1 MPPSRRDRDGRHG
14 MKTQVAAVVAVLA
27 VAAAGCGGKPAGQP
41 DTTRSRS
48 IDCATASQS
57 DWVKHCAS
65 ASPVDT
71 TGLPSA
77 VKISVRL
84 VWWHLG
90 EMYDDPQVW
99 YVARVTNGSD
109 RQASA
114 ALDVKALD
122 GDGTIVGSAQPAL
135 PNLAAGV
142 SFDYFGVLGGGLGGD
157 ELSGTPARVK
167 VMQAKDPFGQA
178 GNVVDAP
185 MLRTSKIKLKPGDAA
200 AIRTDYGV
208 RHGYDLHAT
217 VTNTTGKPI
226 EGGVYSVTQ
235 QVVLYDAG
243 GKVVGGDTGTSDQ
256 TPKSFGPGESYREQ
270 WTEIPAVR
278 RAASVKYTVWAGT
291 S

>member
-1 MPPSRRDRDGRHG
+1 MTPTNEPRRGGTG
-14 MKTQVAAVVAVLA
+14 MKTRVAAVVAVLA
-27 VAAAGCGGKPAGQP
+27 VAAAGCDGKSAGHT
-41 DTTRSRS
+41 DVTRSPS
-48 IDCATASQS
+48 IDCSTASQA

-71 TGLPSA
+71 SGQPSA
-77 VKISVRL
+77 VKITVRL

-99 YVARVTNGSD
+99 YVARVTNGSG

-114 ALDVKALD
+114 ALDVKAVD

-135 PNLAAGV
+135 PNLAAGA

-157 ELSGTPARVK
+157 ELSGTPAGVK
-167 VMQAKDPFGQA
+167 VTQAKDPFGQA

-185 MLRTSKIKLKPGDAA
+185 MLKTGGIKLKPGDADA
-200 AIRTDYGV
+200 VRTDYGV
-208 RHGYDLHAT
+208 HHGYDLHAT
-217 VTNTTGKPI
+217 VTNTTGKPV

-235 QVVLYDAG
+235 QVVLYDAA

-278 RAASVKYTVWAGT
+278 RAASVKYTVWLGA